1 VFLALALPLIHS
13 PESDRMRSG
22 HRVPNDR
29 RGGFT
34 LIELLVV
41 VAVIGIISAIAL
53 PNLMN
58 SLDKAKQ
65 KKTMSDA
72 RSIGV
77 AVEAYATDTAKYPMN
92 AGSWAAL
99 KLYVDPYF
107 IKAPPDADGWSN
119 GWDAATT
126 AAGDNY
132 TVAST
137 GKDGIVGARPGGATQ
152 NFNSDIVFSQGRF
165 FQWPEGTQS

>member
-1 VFLALALPLIHS
+1 MQSGLSHS
-13 PESDRMRSG
+13 RDG
-22 HRVPNDR
+22 

-58 SLDKAKQ
+58 ALDKAKQ

-77 AVEAYATDTAKYPMN
+77 AVEAYATDTAKYPLS

-99 KLYVDPYF
+99 KPSIDPYF

-119 GWDAATT
+119 NWDAGTT

-132 TVAST
+132 TVASN
-137 GKDGIVGARPGGATQ
+137 GKDGIVGARPGGATTS
-152 NFNSDIVFSQGRF
+152 FDCDIVFSQGRF
-165 FQWPEGTQS
+165 YQWPEGTQT

>member
-1 VFLALALPLIHS
+1 MQS
-13 PESDRMRSG
+13 GRGRSRDG
-22 HRVPNDR
+22 

-41 VAVIGIISAIAL
+41 VAVIGVISAIAL

-65 KKTMSDA
+65 KKTMSDV

-77 AVEAYATDTAKYPMN
+77 AIEAYATDTAKYPVSTAN
-92 AGSWAAL
+92 WAAL
-99 KLYVDPYF
+99 KVHIDPYF

-119 GWDAATT
+119 TWDAGTT

-132 TVAST
+132 TVASN
-137 GKDGIVGARPGGATQ
+137 GKDGIAGVRPGGMTQ
-152 NFNSDIVFSQGRF
+152 NFNCDIVFSQGRF
-165 FQWPEGTQS
+165 YQWPEGTQS

>member
-1 VFLALALPLIHS
+1 
-13 PESDRMRSG
+13 MQSG
-22 HRVPNDR
+22 HRVPRDQ

-77 AVEAYATDTAKYPMN
+77 AVEAYATDTAKYPMS

-99 KLYVDPYF
+99 KPSIDPYF

-119 GWDAATT
+119 GWDAGTT
-126 AAGDNY
+126 ATGDNY
-132 TVAST
+132 TVASN
-137 GKDGIVGARPGGATQ
+137 GKDGVAGARPGGATQ

>member
-1 VFLALALPLIHS
+1 MQSGRRHS
-13 PESDRMRSG
+13 RNG
-22 HRVPNDR
+22 

-41 VAVIGIISAIAL
+41 VAVIGIISAIAM

-77 AVEAYATDTAKYPMN
+77 AVEAYATDTARYPLS

-99 KLYVDPYF
+99 KPSIDPYF
-107 IKAPPDADGWSN
+107 IKAPPDTDGWSN
-119 GWDAATT
+119 SWDAATT

-132 TVAST
+132 TVASN
-137 GKDGIVGARPGGATQ
+137 GKDGIVGARPGGAT
-152 NFNSDIVFSQGRF
+152 NSFNCDIVFSQGRF
-165 FQWPEGTQS
+165 YQWPEGTQS